1 MQIQIAPAEIEE
13 GNIEY
18 KRHFINITN
27 TRLNQLTAQMNWR
40 INEGNGIC
48 YYYLGVCDDGTLY
61 ENFTQEEIDYSL
73 DVIKMMC
80 DGCNSY
86 IDNIIINRIN
96 NNRIGCGIWLNIA
109 IKRKNEYMNEYR
121 INFKGNN
128 LKRLMKKEGYEYKT
142 SRDIYFNTIIHNNE
156 KYLFFECNNKQID
169 IDFNLII
176 NDNFNNLF
184 ELLSYVEKNMIGN
197 NNNDTDEVIF
207 NIIKFNL
214 IQSIGYIISGFLK
227 QGKIKKG
234 MMLISNKYN
243 LSCQIIS
250 IHNNYIDC
258 NDVMAPATISINVLI
273 IDKSIYGE
281 INKLDGSL
289 NALRSKIHHDQNEQ
303 EFQLD
308 PRQQCLDL
316 QQQRLDRRSSLLLRR
331 AQRKVRH
338 QGLSHGQMEQLRH

>member
-48 YYYLGVCDDGTLY
+48 YYYLGVCDDGYLY
-61 ENFTQEEIDYSL
+61 DKFTQEEIDYSL
-73 DVIKMMC
+73 DIIKMMA

-86 IDNIIINRIN
+86 IENIKLNRVYDN
-96 NNRIGCGIWLNIA
+96 IWLNIS

-121 INFKGNN
+121 IYIKNNN
-128 LKRLMKKEGYEYKT
+128 LKKLMKREGYEYKT
-142 SRDIYFNTIIHNNE
+142 LRDIYFNTIIHNNE
-156 KYLFFECNNKQID
+156 KYLFFECKKNIDNIDKINNI
-169 IDFNLII
+169 INFNLII
-176 NDNFNNLF
+176 NDNFNTIS

-207 NIIKFNL
+207 NIIKFNY

-227 QGKIKKG
+227 SGKIKKG

-289 NALRSKIHHDQNEQ
+289 NALRSKIHHDQSEL
-303 EFQLD
+303 EF
-308 PRQQCLDL
+308 PLDL
-316 QQQRLDRRSSLLLRR
+316 QQQRLDRRSSQLRRR
-331 AQRKVRH
+331 AQRKVQH
-338 QGLSHGQMEQLRH
+338 QKLSHGQMEQLHH

>member
-1 MQIQIAPAEIEE
+1 
-13 GNIEY
+13 
-18 KRHFINITN
+18 
-27 TRLNQLTAQMNWR
+27 MNWR

-48 YYYLGVCDDGTLY
+48 YYYLGICDDGTLY
-61 ENFTQEEIDYSL
+61 EKFTQEEIDYSL
-73 DVIKMMC
+73 DIIKMMAN
-80 DGCNSY
+80 GCNSY
-86 IDNIIINRIN
+86 IDNIKI
-96 NNRIGCGIWLNIA
+96 NRIGCNRIGCHIWLNIEV
-109 IKRKNEYMNEYR
+109 KRKNEYMNEYR

-156 KYLFFECNNKQID
+156 KYLFFECNNNKQID

-197 NNNDTDEVIF
+197 NNNDTGEVIF

-234 MMLISNKYN
+234 MILISNKYN

-258 NDVMAPATISINVLI
+258 NDVMAPATISMNVLI

-289 NALRSKIHHDQNEQ
+289 NDLHSKIHHDRSEQ
-303 EFQLD
+303 EFPLD
-308 PRQQCLDL
+308 HRLQCLDL
-316 QQQRLDRRSSLLLRR
+316 LQQRLDRRSSQLLRR
-331 AQRKVRH
+331 AQRKVLH
-338 QGLSHGQMEQLRH
+338 QEQSRVQKEQLNH